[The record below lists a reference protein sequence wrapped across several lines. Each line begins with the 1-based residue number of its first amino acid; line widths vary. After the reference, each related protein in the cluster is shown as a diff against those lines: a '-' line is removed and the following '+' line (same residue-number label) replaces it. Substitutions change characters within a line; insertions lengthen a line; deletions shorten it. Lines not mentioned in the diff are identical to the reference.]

1 MMKKTY
7 KSSLLA
13 LSVLASFTSC
23 SESESL
29 QQANL
34 SKDKIT
40 FHATLDN
47 SWKPLSPASSSR
59 AAIAAATEKGPI
71 VVPTPFG
78 KPLYL
83 HPVVQDGI
91 HIWSKE
97 GKPITR
103 SGAPLE
109 DVEHERVAQT
119 RGSMKDNIGA
129 YGSFGVTAI
138 YKNGENN
145 LSLFQEENGAPKIA
159 VATST
164 NEDKVW
170 EIKDSRWPV
179 GSEVSFHAFA
189 PYSTGSTSPLGF
201 MPDVDG
207 EKTQIKYIA
216 LTGKEEI
223 KAQPDLI
230 LATAKGSQSDNAL
243 DLNFNHAL
251 TAVTFAIDKDLA
263 DVLGA
268 GKKLASITLSGIP
281 NEGTYDLAVM
291 KGEGNAAQ
299 EWQFAQDGGSN
310 KIGTYT
316 FDLKDQDIV
325 TGKDFALTSDKNTLM
340 MIPQTLPETA
350 KLNFQFELDGVLQS
364 LIIDMT
370 DQVWQPGK
378 SVIYKLSAKAINTLS
393 NPEVVY
399 PTTWTAVGYPKQS
412 FNNNEAIGLYAVSKD
427 GLVVIPN
434 IKLVKQQDGEGN
446 TIWKT
451 ENNQRFLFTTNY
463 KYFAYY
469 PYSKTQTTINKEAT
483 TAAEFF
489 KDKINKW
496 EPAKAQNEET
506 ALVSQDLQVASG
518 VIEPDASKLKF
529 EMSHSM
535 GLAVLTLGTKAAS
548 DIAERR
554 IFTTPNYTFHYPD
567 LGNLRSTVQPTAAQ
581 YKDSDK
587 KWTGSIKASTN
598 FKSHNP
604 FKVGTSSYIQVIKPS
619 AEGVTFAAY
628 DEVGYPRSNWGY
640 VKPANSTFKVTNG
653 EVKKLEIVPDADF
666 YYFTCRYDCTK
677 QIETFTVTATGKYK
691 MECWGA
697 QGGTAPGAYGGKG
710 SYTSGEIFINANNRK
725 KLFVVVGEQGN
736 NKEGETYNNGTNP
749 FNPGSYVYTG
759 GGSTD
764 IRLEDGRG
772 DWKDFTSRKS
782 RIMVAA
788 SGSGAAFFGDYT
800 YLNPGQGGG
809 GVNGLSGYNKK
820 YTYAISQT
828 AATPGTQTAA
838 GNDGSGNFTTTKKQT
853 GFGIFE
859 KPIYVGQKGY
869 EGGGGGPG
877 NGYYRGGIG
886 NHQTGLIGVGSTG
899 SCFIS
904 GYNGC
909 DAIAE
914 NSVETKEDGTS
925 GMIHT
930 GSPDHYSG
938 LVFTN
943 SSMIGGCYG
952 SANAESSKMPSPD
965 GNVEYGHSG
974 NGCCIITQ
982 LSINDAAHNSS
993 AKRYKRK

>member
-1 MMKKTY
+1 
-7 KSSLLA
+7 
-13 LSVLASFTSC
+13 
-23 SESESL
+23 
-29 QQANL
+29 
-34 SKDKIT
+34 
-40 FHATLDN
+40 
-47 SWKPLSPASSSR
+47 
-59 AAIAAATEKGPI
+59 
-71 VVPTPFG
+71 
-78 KPLYL
+78 
-83 HPVVQDGI
+83 
-91 HIWSKE
+91 
-97 GKPITR
+97 
-103 SGAPLE
+103 
-109 DVEHERVAQT
+109 
-119 RGSMKDNIGA
+119 MKDNIGA

-145 LSLFQEENGAPKIA
+145 LSLFQEENGDPKIA

-164 NEDKVW
+164 TEDKVW

-189 PYSTGSTSPLGF
+189 PYSAASTSPLSF
-201 MPDVDG
+201 KPDVDG
-207 EKTQIKYIA
+207 EKTQIKYTA
-216 LTGKEEI
+216 LTGTEEI

-243 DLNFNHAL
+243 GLNFSHAL

-263 DVLGA
+263 NVLGA
-268 GKKLASITLSGIP
+268 GKKLTSITLSGIP
-281 NEGTYDLAVM
+281 NEGTYNLAVM
-291 KGEGNAAQ
+291 KGEGTAAP
-299 EWQFAQDGGSN
+299 EWQFAQDGGSK
-310 KIGTYT
+310 KIGIYK

-325 TGKDFALTSDKNTLM
+325 TGKDFALTSDNNTLM

-350 KLNFQFELDGVLQS
+350 KLNFQFDLDGVLQS
-364 LIIDMT
+364 LTIDMKG
-370 DQVWQPGK
+370 QVWQPGK

-412 FNNNEAIGLYAVSKD
+412 FNANEAIGLYAVSKD
-427 GLVVIPN
+427 GKVVIPN
-434 IKLVKQQDGEGN
+434 IKLVKKQDDQGN
-446 TIWKT
+446 PIWKT

-469 PYSKTQTTINKEAT
+469 PYSKTETTIDKEAT
-483 TAAEFF
+483 TAAAFF
-489 KDKINKW
+489 KDMIDKW
-496 EPAKAQNEET
+496 EPAKAQNEES

-529 EMSHSM
+529 EMAHSM

-548 DIAERR
+548 EIAERR
-554 IFTTPNYTFHYPD
+554 TFTTPNYTFHYPD

-604 FKVGTSSYIQVIKPS
+604 LKVKTNFYIQVIKPS
-619 AEGVTFAAY
+619 AEGVTFTAY
-628 DEVGYPRSNWGY
+628 DEVGHPRSNWGY

-677 QIETFTVTATGKYK
+677 KIETFTVTADGNYK

-697 QGGTAPGAYGGKG
+697 QGGTAPEAYGGKG
-710 SYTSGEIFINANNRK
+710 SYTSGELFIDVK
-725 KLFVVVGEQGN
+725 SWQKFFVVVGEQGS
-736 NKEGETYNNGTNP
+736 NKDGEIYNNGTNH
-749 FNPGSYVYTG
+749 FTPGRHVYTG

-764 IRLEDGRG
+764 IRLADGSG

-788 SGSGAAFFGDYT
+788 SGSGAAYFGDRT

-809 GVNGLSGYNKK
+809 GLNGLGGYNKK
-820 YTYAISQT
+820 YLYCPDQTPAI
-828 AATPGTQTAA
+828 AATQVSAGKDGTGQYT
-838 GNDGSGNFTTTKKQT
+838 NTKQQT
-853 GFGIFE
+853 GFGIWE
-859 KPIYVGQKGY
+859 KPIYNSSYQ
-869 EGGGGGPG
+869 GGGSGPG

-886 NHQTGLIGVGSTG
+886 GHHVGLIGVGSTG

-904 GYNGC
+904 GYQGC
-909 DAIAE
+909 NAIAE
-914 NSVETKEDGTS
+914 KSVETKADGTS

-930 GSPDHYSG
+930 GSPNHYSG

-943 SSMIGGCYG
+943 SKMIAGCRGG
-952 SANAESSKMPSPD
+952 ANEASSKMTSPD

-982 LSINDAAHNSS
+982 LSITDAAHNSS

>member
-47 SWKPLSPASSSR
+47 SWKPMSPASSSR

-83 HPVVQDGI
+83 HSVVQDGI

-145 LSLFQEENGAPKIA
+145 LSLFQEENGDPKIA

-189 PYSTGSTSPLGF
+189 PYSAGSTSPLSF
-201 MPDVDG
+201 KPDVEG
-207 EKTQIKYIA
+207 EKTQIKYTA
-216 LTGKEEI
+216 LTGVDEI

-268 GKKLASITLSGIP
+268 GKKLTSITLSGIP

-291 KGEGNAAQ
+291 KGEGTAAPV
-299 EWQFAQDGGSN
+299 WQLAQDGGSN
-310 KIGTYT
+310 KTETYT
-316 FDLKDQDIV
+316 FDLKDQNIV
-325 TGKDFALTSDKNTLM
+325 TGKDFALTSDNNTLM
-340 MIPQTLPETA
+340 MIPQTLPESA

-364 LIIDMT
+364 LIIDMKG
-370 DQVWQPGK
+370 QVWLPGK

-393 NPEVVY
+393 NPEVIF
-399 PTTWTAVGYPKQS
+399 PDNTEWAKVGYPKSS
-412 FNNNEAIGLYAVSKD
+412 FDAGDAIGLYAVSKD

-434 IKLVKQQDGEGN
+434 VKLTKGQDGN
-446 TIWKT
+446 WKT
-451 ENNQRFLFTTNY
+451 ENDQRFLFTTNY
-463 KYFAYY
+463 SYFAYY
-469 PYSKTQTTINKEAT
+469 PYRISPDPQDVNVNAAT
-483 TAAEFF
+483 ADEFF
-489 KDKINKW
+489 KEKIAKW
-496 EPAKAQNEET
+496 EPAKDQKDKS

-518 VIEPDASKLKF
+518 IIDSDASTLKF
-529 EMSHSM
+529 EMARQM
-535 GLAVLTLGTKAAS
+535 GLAVLNLGTKAAS

-604 FKVGTSSYIQVIKPS
+604 FKVSTSSYIQVIKPS

-628 DEVGYPRSNWGY
+628 DEVGHPRSNWGY

-653 EVKKLEIVPDADF
+653 EVKELEIVPDADF

-677 QIETFTVTATGKYK
+677 QIETFTVTANGNYK

-697 QGGTAPGAYGGKG
+697 QGGNTPGAYGGKG

-749 FNPGSYVYTG
+749 FHPGSYVYTG

-764 IRLEDGRG
+764 IRLEDGKG

-809 GVNGLSGYNKK
+809 EINGLSGYYKK
-820 YTYAISQT
+820 YAYAQSET
-828 AATPGTQTAA
+828 VATPGTQTAA
-838 GNDGSGNFTTTKKQT
+838 GNDGSGVSTTKKQT

-859 KPIYVGQKGY
+859 KPICVGQKDY

-886 NHQTGLIGVGSTG
+886 NLQVGLIGVGSTG

-909 DAIAE
+909 NAIAE

-930 GSPDHYSG
+930 GSPNHYSG